1 MSATRPSIFVVE
13 DHPVV
18 RRGIESLIGSEY
30 DLVGSAD
37 EVSAAIDL
45 IAERQP
51 DLVVL
56 DVHIEGGGGATVVD
70 GVRPI
75 LPDIKFLVLSV
86 STSREDVLRMF
97 RAGVDG
103 YIVKTS
109 DEQFL
114 IAAIEQTLTGA
125 RPISREVA
133 GHLLDIDEDIPEAS
147 GLERLTPRER
157 EVTTLIARGYSYR
170 EIASSLSRP
179 ISIKTLES
187 HIAHIFEKLGVA
199 SRHELTRLAFETG
212 FVQPDSVL
220 GGGADDGPPI
230 EDSPR
235 SRSAEDGGAG

>member
-1 MSATRPSIFVVE
+1 MAQQSDDVAKPRIFVVE

-37 EVSAAIDL
+37 EVSAAIEL
-45 IAERQP
+45 IKERRP
-51 DLVVL
+51 DLVLL
-56 DVHIEGGGGATVVD
+56 DVHIEGGGGAAVVNA
-70 GVRPI
+70 VRPVH
-75 LPDIKFLVLSV
+75 PDVKFLVLSV

-97 RAGVDG
+97 QTGIHG

-114 IAAIEQTLTGA
+114 LGAIEQTLAGA

-133 GHLLDIDEDIPEAS
+133 GHLLGIDEAVPEAS
-147 GLERLTPRER
+147 GIERLTPKER
-157 EVTTLIARGYSYR
+157 EVTTLIARGYTYR
-170 EIASSLSRP
+170 EVASSLGRP

-212 FVQPDSVL
+212 FVRPDSVIT
-220 GGGADDGPPI
+220 GDQQ
-230 EDSPR
+230 
-235 SRSAEDGGAG
+235 